1 MNEDEALERLIL
13 ALERIADALDELLA
27 VSQSCHSED

>member
-1 MNEDEALERLIL
+1 MNEEEAIERLIL

>member
-1 MNEDEALERLIL
+1 MEDDEALERLIL
-13 ALERIADALDELLA
+13 ALERIADALDELLT